1 MLFIA
6 SQLTYLA
13 FVANFG
19 TLITVVFV
27 LGAMILFIR
36 QFRYCKKILFLLYYV
51 HTSHTILITNCRL
64 YEFEPTASSLVLVKK
79 PKVKKLLNKVEMPF
93 SLNLGQAHT
102 TSLGKIYKYYGEIIM
117 QSIVIFFLFRKSFRV
132 VFKK

>member
-36 QFRYCKKILFLLYYV
+36 QFRYCKISYYSSIIYMFFIFLL
-51 HTSHTILITNCRL
+51 LTNYRL
-64 YEFEPTASSLVLVKK
+64 YEFEPTASSIVLVKK
-79 PKVKKLLNKVEMPF
+79 PMAKKLLNKVEMPF

-102 TSLGKIYKYYGEIIM
+102 TSLGKIYKYYDAVII
-117 QSIVIFFLFRKSFRV
+117 
-132 VFKK
+132 